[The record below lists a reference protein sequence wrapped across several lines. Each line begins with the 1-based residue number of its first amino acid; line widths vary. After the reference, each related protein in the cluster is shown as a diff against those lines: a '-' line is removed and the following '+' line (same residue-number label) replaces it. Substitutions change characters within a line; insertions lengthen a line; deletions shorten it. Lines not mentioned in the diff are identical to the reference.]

1 MNKYIVMYLAM
12 VISLGTYAFF
22 NIPQQMYQ
30 AGSKMMFPAQ
40 DVTKAQPQTL
50 VCDCNCNKQEKRML
64 RYEMPKAPA
73 KKAPAKQ
80 SKKKKAKQLI

>member
-1 MNKYIVMYLAM
+1 MNKYIVMYLVMA
-12 VISLGTYAFF
+12 ISLSTYAFF
-22 NIPQQMYQ
+22 NMPQQMYQ

>member
-1 MNKYIVMYLAM
+1 MYLAM
-12 VISLGTYAFF
+12 AISLGTYAFF

>member
-12 VISLGTYAFF
+12 AISLGTYAFF
-22 NIPQQMYQ
+22 NMPQQMYQ

-50 VCDCNCNKQEKRML
+50 VCDCNCNK
-64 RYEMPKAPA
+64 
-73 KKAPAKQ
+73 
-80 SKKKKAKQLI
+80 